1 MKNNLPICSA
11 VNLEGC
17 GGKHMIVTVDRM
29 NLLQAAKIH
38 SISWKE
44 SHRSFCVLDFIE
56 MHTLERQKEYMKNKM
71 NRGSRFYMLV
81 EDIPI
86 GVVSVKECLIEDFY
100 ILPDKQKMGYGTK
113 LLQFAI
119 EQCTGI
125 TTLWILEN
133 NTNAKRLYH
142 KMGFQE
148 TGRTHTITEEIDEIE
163 LSLNSQFVV

>member
-1 MKNNLPICSA
+1 
-11 VNLEGC
+11 
-17 GGKHMIVTVDRM
+17 MIVTVDRT
-29 NLLQAAKIH
+29 NLLQAAMIH

-44 SHRSFCVLDFIE
+44 PHRSFCASDFVK
-56 MHTLERQKEYMKNKM
+56 MHTFERQQEYMQKKM
-71 NRGSRFYMLV
+71 NCGSKFYMLV

-125 TTLWILEN
+125 PTLWILEN
-133 NTNAKRLYH
+133 NTNAKRLYQ

-148 TGRTHTITEEIDEIE
+148 TGRTHTITEGIDEIE
-163 LSLNSQFVV
+163 LSLNSQFVVQ

>member
-1 MKNNLPICSA
+1 
-11 VNLEGC
+11 
-17 GGKHMIVTVDRM
+17 MITTVDRT
-29 NLLQAAKIH
+29 NLLQAAMIH

-44 SHRSFCVLDFIE
+44 SHRSFCVPDFVE
-56 MHTLERQKEYMKNKM
+56 MHTPERQQEYMRKKM
-71 NRGSRFYMLV
+71 NCGSKFYMLV

-86 GVVSVKECLIEDFY
+86 GVVSVKGCLIEDLY

-119 EQCTGI
+119 EQCIGI
-125 TTLWILEN
+125 PTLWILEN

-148 TGRTHTITEEIDEIE
+148 TGRIHAITEGLDEIE
-163 LSLNSQFVV
+163 FSLA

>member
-1 MKNNLPICSA
+1 
-11 VNLEGC
+11 
-17 GGKHMIVTVDRM
+17 MIVTVDRT
-29 NLLQAAKIH
+29 NLLQAAMIH

-44 SHRSFCVLDFIE
+44 SHRSFCASDFVK
-56 MHTLERQKEYMKNKM
+56 MHTLERQQEYMRKKM
-71 NRGSRFYMLV
+71 NCGSKFYMLV

-119 EQCTGI
+119 EQCTGVP
-125 TTLWILEN
+125 TLWILEN

-148 TGRTHTITEEIDEIE
+148 TGRTHTITEGIDEIE
-163 LSLNSQFVV
+163 LSLNSQFVVQ